1 MHSTK
6 SFVFQTVV
14 SCLYMMLE
22 YMEIINIYNCERY
35 WCGRTACITLG
46 IVGLN
51 AIIYRENFDLSTP
64 LIFAHT
70 LGAIPFIIWDLEYMT
85 IFDTL
90 IRTEYYDTHA
100 MAFSLVFITNQLMIY
115 RYLDKRNEHQFHI
128 SRIESVLS
136 QEAERNMRLQL
147 QQGESCWLAAQPNL
161 IFSPKFQKP
170 ILDGWN
176 TSGPLAVVE

>member
-1 MHSTK
+1 MPLYNTR

-46 IVGLN
+46 IIGLN
-51 AIIYRENFDLSTP
+51 ALIHRENFDLSTP

-70 LGAIPFIIWDLEYMT
+70 LGAVPFIIWDLEYLT
-85 IFDTL
+85 IFTNL

-100 MAFSLVFITNQLMIY
+100 MAFSLVFIANQLMIY
-115 RYLDKRNEHQFHI
+115 RYLDKRQEAETRDTTIQ
-128 SRIESVLS
+128 SVLS
-136 QEAERNMRLQL
+136 QQSVENIKLEASGLLPSMRF
-147 QQGESCWLAAQPNL
+147 E
-161 IFSPKFQKP
+161 
-170 ILDGWN
+170 
-176 TSGPLAVVE
+176 E